1 MILLLKVKQMFLKCF
16 HDNAIKIFSWWPK
29 YCLDLSSW
37 LWTFLCYI
45 RPISF
50 NIYGI
55 KLNDGHF
62 PSRTIIIHFWDKH
75 YQEMNFTC
83 LCSLMQLN
91 WNILREMRNDSRFE
105 HFPWKNV
112 RFCLISIVWVHF
124 IQKTETLILKAIG
137 IL

>member
-29 YCLDLSSW
+29 YCLDLHSVR
-37 LWTFLCYI
+37 FAHV
-45 RPISF
+45 SF
-50 NIYGI
+50 
-55 KLNDGHF
+55 DF
-62 PSRTIIIHFWDKH
+62 FFF
-75 YQEMNFTC
+75 FTC

-124 IQKTETLILKAIG
+124 IQKTEELWFWKPLEYFNIFDKKMMSNLNMFYQAVSDSV
-137 IL
+137 